1 MKKVEY
7 DRRKDMTKKA
17 YRELQRANR
26 VVNGMNTGTITMK
39 TAKNPSRQENKKN
52 LKKMLDRM
60 DYQQYSSYR
69 KRGKQYGLSSNTI

>member
-1 MKKVEY
+1 MKKIEY
-7 DRRKDMTKKA
+7 NRRKDMTKKA

-26 VVNGMNTGTITMK
+26 VVNGMNTGTIIMK

-60 DYQQYSSYR
+60 DY
-69 KRGKQYGLSSNTI
+69 